1 MFKKK
6 LLHLLMSALCI
17 LSTVFCIQYTPMSMV
32 QAEDV
37 EEGEIYTLEEP
48 VEDSIEIEDEV
59 TADSATEVEHP
70 ARVIDEADLLDEYEE
85 EELLSL
91 VNEISE
97 RQQFD
102 VVILTVDSL
111 DGEDIQYFSADYYD
125 YNGYGM
131 GENYDGAMFTVSMAE
146 REWYMLT
153 TGAAIDILTD
163 DILYDMEEAIIP
175 YLSDGDYAEAFA
187 KFAKIC
193 DAEVTYALEGNAED
207 DSTSA
212 DGNASEEV
220 FEDLYGDGYVRDDY
234 YEEDSSPGILFSVI
248 IGLVLAIFPPLVM
261 KGQLQSVRMQA
272 SAGNYEKT
280 GSCNITLRRDIFL
293 YHTVNRVPRPKET
306 QNRSGGGSTTFRGSS
321 GRSHGGRG
329 GGF

>member
-1 MFKKK
+1 MLKKK
-6 LLHLLMSALCI
+6 LFNLLMSALCI
-17 LSTVFCIQYTPMSMV
+17 LTTVFCMQYTPMNTV

-37 EEGEIYTLEEP
+37 EE
-48 VEDSIEIEDEV
+48 
-59 TADSATEVEHP
+59 HP
-70 ARVIDEADLLDEYEE
+70 TRVIDEADILDEYEE
-85 EELLSL
+85 EEILSL

-102 VVILTVDSL
+102 VVILAVDSL
-111 DGEDIQYFSADYYD
+111 DGEDIQYISADYYD

-131 GENYDGAMFTVSMAE
+131 GDNYDGAMFTVSTDE

-153 TGAAIDILTD
+153 TGSAMDILTD

-175 YLSDGDYAEAFA
+175 YLSDGDYAEAFT

-193 DAEVTYALEGNAED
+193 DAEVTYAVGGNAADDGISADEETSTD
-207 DSTSA
+207 DS
-212 DGNASEEV
+212 DMEEV
-220 FEDLYGDGYVRDDY
+220 FEDLYGDGYDRNDY
-234 YEEDSSPGILFSVI
+234 YEEESSPGILLSVI
-248 IGLVLAIFPPLVM
+248 IGLVLALFPPLVM

-280 GSCNITLRRDIFL
+280 GSRNITLRRDIFL
-293 YHTVNRVPRPKET
+293 YHTVNRVPKPKET
-306 QNRSGGGSTTFRGSS
+306 QNRSGGGSTTFRSSS